1 MSHIDDVLY
10 RSEKIVK
17 SIGDAILTDGR
28 SLSQLLTIDGIPYW
42 DVFASELASRYI
54 PSAFGECGYI
64 ESIMQLTKP
73 ILVKS
78 KYFVRDL
85 TQLYKRRNEYTEKS
99 LSNRILCLEFMPQQS
114 RDVMQPVVRYLV
126 DQKDVQIMSLRD
138 REGPTVEGALN
149 SNELRRTI
157 WDFWSDELS
166 MKASV
171 LNGQLKSIKKYLIKS
186 KDLEKIIDISEPG
199 IKKRIQRALNRLFI
213 GEFSALIRQGVI
225 SKFILEKHRPS
236 LVIATDINDPRT
248 RIYMLQ
254 CKHLHIPC
262 LALQHGLTNSSAI
275 EWRFFPADRVAVW
288 GKHFKETLISL
299 GIASDK
305 IVVTGA
311 PRSDS
316 LFNSSDFEAKSI
328 KKKLGIPESAR
339 IILLASTFTLGSYDK
354 LHNDAELLEA
364 MKRAVFDSA
373 DNFENVY
380 LIVKPHPE
388 ENENETKSFA
398 SNNPNIIFVDKKKDI
413 RPLTKICDCFVS
425 FGSTTTMDAILL
437 DKLVVCPAFP
447 GWVWSNI
454 CIDTDVVY
462 APVSPEEIYDIF
474 KLVAMS
480 KHTILV
486 KKHKH
491 TRDKLVSNWLYRH
504 DGLCAQRIG
513 NLALSMI
520 SDHQKKKAFLNKV
533 SD

>member
-1 MSHIDDVLY
+1 
-10 RSEKIVK
+10 
-17 SIGDAILTDGR
+17 
-28 SLSQLLTIDGIPYW
+28 
-42 DVFASELASRYI
+42 
-54 PSAFGECGYI
+54 
-64 ESIMQLTKP
+64 
-73 ILVKS
+73 
-78 KYFVRDL
+78 
-85 TQLYKRRNEYTEKS
+85 
-99 LSNRILCLEFMPQQS
+99 MPQQS
-114 RDVMQPVVRYLV
+114 RDVMQPVVRYLA

-138 REGPTVEGALN
+138 REWPTVEGILN

-166 MKASV
+166 MKTSI

-186 KDLEKIIDISEPG
+186 KALEQIIDISEPG
-199 IKKRIQRALNRLFI
+199 FRKRIQRALNRLFI
-213 GEFSALIRQGVI
+213 GEFSTLIRQGVI

-236 LVIATDINDPRT
+236 LVIATDIHDPRT
-248 RIYMLQ
+248 RTYMLQ

-262 LALQHGLTNSSAI
+262 LSLQHGLTNSSAI

-288 GKHFKETLISL
+288 GKHFKQTLISH

-354 LHNDAELLEA
+354 LNNDAELLEA
-364 MKRAVFDSA
+364 MKRAVFDSV

-388 ENENETKSFA
+388 ENQNETKSFA
-398 SNNPNIIFVDKKKDI
+398 SNNPNIIFVDKKQDI

-447 GWVWSNI
+447 GWVWSNT
-454 CIDTDVVY
+454 CIDTGVVY
-462 APVSPEEIYDIF
+462 APVSPGEIRDIF
-474 KLVAMS
+474 KLVS
-480 KHTILV
+480 ISNHTILINKLKYV
-486 KKHKH
+486 
-491 TRDKLVSNWLYRH
+491 RDKLVSNWLYRR

-513 NLALSMI
+513 NLALSMRSNHKNSKGAYTSI
-520 SDHQKKKAFLNKV
+520 S
-533 SD
+533 